1 MRWQGQ
7 ELGVADAAALP
18 GMEQLNGLVRSVTT
32 PEFAGVTFHEVL
44 CKSALNHVPSA
55 SAMPFDWTVN
65 PYRGC
70 SHACVYCVHPDTQV
84 LMADGRS
91 KRIADVR
98 AGDEVVGTRRDG
110 TYRRYVR
117 ATVSAQ
123 WSTRKRAYRVTL
135 ADGTELI
142 ASADHRFLTERGWKY
157 VRPAESGQRP
167 YLTTNNKLL
176 GFGTGGFAST
186 LVESDDY
193 RRGYLVGMIRG
204 DASMLRREYARSKGD
219 GTYVAYRFR
228 LALAD
233 SEALERSQDFLERF
247 GVSTNRRQFTA
258 ATDRR
263 REMNAIFTSRGA
275 DFESITALVEWPSL
289 PSSEWSRGFLAGI
302 FDAEGSCSRG
312 ILRITNGNETLLAT
326 TAAALTA
333 HGFRYVREPARP
345 NGVSAIRLLGGLP
358 ARRRFFDLTQP
369 AISRKLS
376 LIGDAVKSDAPLR
389 VISIEDLGETID
401 MVDITTSTGDFI
413 ANGVVSHNCFARGT
427 HEYLELDAGR
437 DFDTQVVVKVNVA
450 EVLGKEL
457 RRGSWQHEPVMLGT
471 NTDPYQRAEGRYKLM
486 PGIVS
491 ALTESG
497 TPFSIL
503 TKGTLLRRDLPL
515 LTAAA
520 QDVHVS
526 IAMSIAVF
534 DDELQ
539 HLIEPGTP
547 NATARLETVRAA
559 TEAGFRV
566 TVFLM
571 PIIPHLTDSIAAID
585 HALTRIKAAGAVRV
599 VYGALHLRPGAKQWF
614 LQWLAERHPELVSS
628 YRGLYPGATATA
640 PKAYRSWLAKRV
652 RPLLRVH
659 GLDGRA
665 EDENVRG
672 GPVAGLAAR
681 ADARAAPPII
691 VTSRGRAASASRAT
705 ARGAGS
711 AAAEASTRLF

>member
-1 MRWQGQ
+1 M
-7 ELGVADAAALP
+7 ADAAALP

-70 SHACVYCVHPDTQV
+70 SHACVYCLSPDTLV

-98 AGDEVVGTRRDG
+98 AGDDVVGTRREG
-110 TYRRYVR
+110 SYRRYVR

-123 WSTRKRAYRVTL
+123 WTTRKRAYRVTL

-142 ASADHRFLTERGWKY
+142 ASGDHRFLTERGWKH
-157 VRPAESGQRP
+157 VQPAEAGSQRP
-167 YLTTNNKLL
+167 YLTTNNKLM
-176 GFGTGGFAST
+176 GFGTGGPVKCFVQT
-186 LVESDDY
+186 DDY
-193 RRGYLVGMIRG
+193 RQGYLAGMIRG
-204 DASMLRREYARSKGD
+204 DAMMLKREYPRSNGKGK
-219 GTYVAYRFR
+219 YMAYRFR

-233 SEALERSQDFLERF
+233 TEALERSQDFLLRH
-247 GVSTNRRQFTA
+247 GVSTIQRLFSV
-258 ATDRR
+258 ATPQR
-263 REMNAIFTSRGA
+263 REMNAIFSSRAA
-275 DFESITALVEWPSL
+275 DFAAIQELIDWPDQPSL
-289 PSSEWSRGFLAGI
+289 EWSRGFLAGI

-312 ILRITNGNETLLAT
+312 VLRVTNGDEQILAAT
-326 TAAALTA
+326 TVALEA
-333 HGFRYVREPARP
+333 HGFRSVREPMRP
-345 NGVSAIRLLGGLP
+345 NGVSSIRLLGGLP
-358 ARRRFFDLTQP
+358 SRRRFFDLTRP
-369 AISRKLS
+369 AISRKLN

-389 VISIEDLGETID
+389 VVSIEDLGETID

-437 DFDTQVVVKVNVA
+437 DFDTQVVVKINVA
-450 EVLGKEL
+450 EVLGKEV
-457 RRGSWQHEPVMLGT
+457 RRGSWRHEPVMLGT

-515 LTAAA
+515 LTEAAGE
-520 QDVHVS
+520 VHVS
-526 IAMSIAVF
+526 LAMSIAVF

-614 LQWLAERHPELVSS
+614 LQWLEMQHPELVSS

-672 GPVAGLAAR
+672 GPVAGLASR
-681 ADARAAPPII
+681 ADARAAPPI
-691 VTSRGRAASASRAT
+691 VTTSRGRAAAALRAPAGAS
-705 ARGAGS
+705 GS
-711 AAAEASTRLF
+711 AAEEAASTRLF